1 MQNIKIVPDVEFNDD
16 YLNAKVDLIK
26 AMQSVSKLTDAQKRF
41 LVEEVYGAAYV
52 EALLKIVSN
61 INFQR

>member
-16 YLNAKVDLIK
+16 YLNAKVDLIR

>member
-1 MQNIKIVPDVEFNDD
+1 MQNIKIVPGVEFNDD